1 MGRVI
6 VIEDNIIYSDF
17 VCRLLEN
24 KGYQSVATFTCNG
37 ARKLFAKMQ
46 EDDIVLADM
55 RLPDGDGI
63 ALLEELRKQGRHNPY
78 IVMTDYDEVP
88 TAVRSMKSGAED
100 YIPKKLIEDNL
111 FPLLKTLQKRMERH
125 EAPVYERQSAAFR
138 EIDHKIKLV
147 ATTNMSVLILG
158 ESGTG
163 KEHIAEK
170 IHARSKRSGKPYV
183 AVDCGLLSKELAA
196 SELFGHEKG
205 AFTGAESKKQ
215 GFWEEAAGGTLF
227 LDEIGNLPPE
237 VQQMLLRALESKM
250 YRPTGGSKDKKADV
264 RIIAATNE
272 DLQVAIGEKRF
283 RADLYQRLK
292 EYTLHIPP
300 LRECRE
306 DIMPLANFFLQLAN
320 DEFEKQV
327 KGFDAEARKQL
338 LTYTWGGNVR
348 ELKRV
353 VRMAVLHTEGDT
365 VTADT
370 LEFDEIPIAD
380 DASLA
385 LDDMEKKQI
394 IHALEQAKG
403 NRKLAA
409 ALLGIGRTTLYN
421 KLKAYGIE

>member
-1 MGRVI
+1 MAS
-6 VIEDNIIYSDF
+6 N
-17 VCRLLEN
+17 
-24 KGYQSVATFTCNG
+24 CNG

-63 ALLEELRKQGRHNPY
+63 ALLEELRKHGRNNPY
-78 IVMTDYDEVP
+78 IVMTDYDKVP
-88 TAVRSMKSGAED
+88 TAVRSMKLGAED

-111 FPLLKTLQKRMERH
+111 FPLLKNLRKRMERQ
-125 EAPVYERQSAAFR
+125 EAPTYERQSAAFR

-170 IHARSKRSGKPYV
+170 IHARSKRAGKPFI

-237 VQQMLLRALESKM
+237 VQQMLLRALEAKR

-272 DLQVAIGEKRF
+272 DLQAAIAEKRF

-292 EYTLHIPP
+292 EYTIQIPP
-300 LRECRE
+300 LRECKE
-306 DIMPLANFFLQLAN
+306 DIMPLADFFRQFAN
-320 DEFEKQV
+320 EEFEKQV
-327 KGFDAEARKQL
+327 KGFDTEAKKRL
-338 LTYTWGGNVR
+338 LTYTWSGNVR
-348 ELKRV
+348 ELRRV
-353 VRMAVLHTEGDT
+353 VCMAVLHTEGDT

-370 LEFDEIPIAD
+370 LEFDEEPLAND
-380 DASLA
+380 VPSLA
-385 LDDMEKKQI
+385 LEKMEKSQI
-394 IHALEQAKG
+394 LRALEQADG

-409 ALLGIGRTTLYN
+409 ELLGIGRTTLYSKMKLFGIDN
-421 KLKAYGIE
+421 KEQDKNTAD

>member
-1 MGRVI
+1 MGRII

-24 KGYQSVATFTCNG
+24 KGYQSVATSTCNG

-63 ALLEELRKQGRHNPY
+63 ALLEELRKQGRNNPY

-88 TAVRSMKSGAED
+88 TAVRSMKQGAED
-100 YIPKKLIEDNL
+100 YIPKKLIETNL
-111 FPLLKTLQKRMERH
+111 FPLLKTLQKRLERH
-125 EAPVYERQSAAFR
+125 DTPIHERQSTAFR
-138 EIDHKIKLV
+138 EIYRKIKLV
-147 ATTNMSVLILG
+147 APTNMSVLILG

-170 IHARSKRSGKPYV
+170 IHARSKRAAGPFV
-183 AVDCGLLSKELAA
+183 AVDCGLLSKELA
-196 SELFGHEKG
+196 SSTLFGHEKG

-237 VQQMLLRALESKM
+237 VQQMLLRALEAKR
-250 YRPTGGSKDKKADV
+250 YRPTGGSKDKRADV

-272 DLQVAIGEKRF
+272 DLQAAIAEKRF

-292 EYTLHIPP
+292 EYTIQIPP
-300 LRECRE
+300 LRECKD
-306 DIMPLANFFLQLAN
+306 DILPLADFFLNLAN
-320 DEFEKQV
+320 EEFEKQV
-327 KGFDAEARKQL
+327 KVFETEARKQL
-338 LTYTWGGNVR
+338 LAYTWVGNVR

-365 VTADT
+365 VMADT

-421 KLKAYGIE
+421 KMKAYGIE

>member
-17 VCRLLEN
+17 VCRLLES
-24 KGYQSVATFTCNG
+24 KGYPSVSTSTCNS

-46 EDDIVLADM
+46 EDDIVLADL
-55 RLPDGDGI
+55 RLPDGNGI
-63 ALLEELRKQGRHNPY
+63 ALLEELRKQGRNNPY
-78 IVMTDYDEVP
+78 VVMTDYDEVP

-100 YIPKKLIEDNL
+100 YIPKKLLEDSL
-111 FPLLKTLQKRMERH
+111 FPLLKTLRKRMERH
-125 EAPVYERQSAAFR
+125 EAPIYERQSAAFR
-138 EIDHKIKLV
+138 EIDHKIRLI
-147 ATTNMSVLILG
+147 APTNMSVLILG

-170 IHARSKRSGKPYV
+170 IHARSKRAGKPFV

-196 SELFGHEKG
+196 STLFGHEKG
-205 AFTGAESKKQ
+205 AFTGAENKKQ

-227 LDEIGNLPPE
+227 LDEIGNLPLD
-237 VQQMLLRALESKM
+237 VQQMLLRALEAKR
-250 YRPTGGSKDKKADV
+250 YRPTGGNKDKKADV
-264 RIIAATNE
+264 RIIAATSE
-272 DLQVAIGEKRF
+272 DLPTAIAEKRF

-292 EYTLHIPP
+292 EYTLRIPP
-300 LRECRE
+300 LCDCRE
-306 DIMPLANFFLQLAN
+306 DILPLADFFLKLAN
-320 DEFEKQV
+320 EEFEKQV

-338 LTYTWGGNVR
+338 LAYTWSGNVR

-353 VRMAVLHTEGDT
+353 VRMSVLHTGGDT

-370 LEFDEIPIAD
+370 LELDETPLAT

-385 LDDMEKKQI
+385 LNDMEKKQI
-394 IHALEQAKG
+394 VHALEQAKG

-421 KLKAYGIE
+421 KMKAYGIE

>member
-1 MGRVI
+1 M
-6 VIEDNIIYSDF
+6 
-17 VCRLLEN
+17 
-24 KGYQSVATFTCNG
+24 
-37 ARKLFAKMQ
+37 
-46 EDDIVLADM
+46 LADM

-63 ALLEELRKQGRHNPY
+63 ALLEELRKQGRNNPY

-111 FPLLKTLQKRMERH
+111 FPLLKNLLKRIERH
-125 EAPVYERQSAAFR
+125 EAPIYERQSAAFR

-170 IHARSKRSGKPYV
+170 IHARSKRSAGPFI

-227 LDEIGNLPPE
+227 LDEIGNLPIE
-237 VQQMLLRALESKM
+237 VQQMLLRALEAKR

-264 RIIAATNE
+264 RIIVATNE
-272 DLQVAIGEKRF
+272 DLQTAIAEKRF

-300 LRECRE
+300 LRECKE
-306 DIMPLANFFLQLAN
+306 DIMPLADFFLQLAN

-327 KGFDAEARKQL
+327 KGFDAEARKRML
-338 LTYTWGGNVR
+338 AYTWGGNVR

-353 VRMAVLHTEGDT
+353 VRMAVLHTDGDT
-365 VTADT
+365 VTADA
-370 LEFDEIPIAD
+370 LEFDEMPLAA

-385 LDDMEKKQI
+385 LNDMERKQI

-403 NRKLAA
+403 NRTLAA

-421 KLKAYGIE
+421 KMKAYGIE